1 MVADES
7 WKRIAPHFLTWPDVD
22 PAEHPFD
29 PAQALAVVREISPP
43 VPPRPPGSSYRAE
56 RQAAEQWRRAVSHGL
71 VDRYG
76 RWAAGWCWAPGE
88 GDYDGG
94 PVGGW
99 CCPDHSITTPDAT
112 LELVAECLIE
122 WRGWL
127 EDLAGRFERL
137 RPDPGADPHDDW
149 ELAISR
155 LVVASLDRTSCMSG
169 WHGHCAL
176 VLSWFLTYAGVPGD
190 DHDTMIEDAIGGS
203 FQSWTEP
210 SPMTISHVAER
221 LAEAVTGQRP
231 GPPCPEE
238 EPAGS
243 PGRSGR
249 PRPPRDSLRDWLNV
263 RSRVSWDT
271 IASAAAPARTGRD
284 SIADYVERRGDG
296 GDELSEALDQ
306 VRIAAATG
314 APLTFGLLAGWQ
326 AAVLGVPSAAFR
338 SGPAWAKRGRE
349 RYHWEPGLP
358 EQFERHL
365 AEAND
370 ARTPLASRAARAYLD
385 ICFYHP
391 FDDGN
396 GRAALLTLAFLLE
409 RENVVLERA
418 APILRTAWY
427 AHDRRAAAAL
437 TRLIDRNARSS
448 AGLAGAQ

>member
-1 MVADES
+1 
-7 WKRIAPHFLTWPDVD
+7 
-22 PAEHPFD
+22 
-29 PAQALAVVREISPP
+29 
-43 VPPRPPGSSYRAE
+43 
-56 RQAAEQWRRAVSHGL
+56 
-71 VDRYG
+71 
-76 RWAAGWCWAPGE
+76 
-88 GDYDGG
+88 
-94 PVGGW
+94 
-99 CCPDHSITTPDAT
+99 
-112 LELVAECLIE
+112 
-122 WRGWL
+122 
-127 EDLAGRFERL
+127 
-137 RPDPGADPHDDW
+137 
-149 ELAISR
+149 
-155 LVVASLDRTSCMSG
+155 
-169 WHGHCAL
+169 
-176 VLSWFLTYAGVPGD
+176 
-190 DHDTMIEDAIGGS
+190 MIEDAIGGS

-263 RSRVSWDT
+263 RSRVSWNT